1 MNRIAK
7 HMKTIISAA
16 LMLVSAAIY
25 GQATPAAA
33 AQKGFTIDTNTL
45 LIIFAVFLLLPIW
58 ILSNTFITAANRY
71 YANRIKSG
79 SAKVLIPLGL
89 LMLSTSLMAQGTTPA
104 NTPGLSATAMTILLI
119 CVISAELLLILFFAS
134 KTNDFIQKMEVREM
148 AETKHGTLMA
158 WLQAKWAAM
167 NFKPIEEE
175 YKIDT
180 GHSYDGIREL
190 DNIIPPWFTTAF
202 LLTILFG
209 IGYLYRYHIAKA
221 APMQIEEYQNEVAL
235 ANLKHDEY
243 LKTQASSI
251 DENNVTILTGADLDA
266 GKKTF
271 VTLCAAC
278 HKADGGGMVGPNLTD
293 DYWIHGGSI
302 KNLFTT
308 IKYGVP
314 DKGMISWKE
323 QLNPQQM
330 AQVASYILTLKGT
343 NPPDAKEK
351 QGTLY
356 VPDAV
361 TTTDSTAAKVMQPDS
376 TATKTT
382 QPDTMMKK

>member
-1 MNRIAK
+1 
-7 HMKTIISAA
+7 MKTIFSIAMVLASAV
-16 LMLVSAAIY
+16 LY
-25 GQATPAAA
+25 GQAAPAAPVS
-33 AQKGFTIDTNTL
+33 KGFTIDTNTL
-45 LIIFAVFLLLPIW
+45 LVIFAVFLLLPIW
-58 ILSNTFITAANRY
+58 ILSNTFITAAKRY
-71 YANRIKSG
+71 YADRTKSG
-79 SAKVLIPLGL
+79 TARVILAIGVLMFSG
-89 LMLSTSLMAQGTTPA
+89 SLMAQGTPVE

-119 CVISAELLLILFFAS
+119 CVIGAELMLILFFAH
-134 KTNDFIQKMEVREM
+134 KTNDFIQKIESLGMPEARQS
-148 AETKHGTLMA
+148 TLMT
-158 WLQAKWAAM
+158 WLKDKWAAM
-167 NFKPIEEE
+167 NFKPLEEE

-209 IGYLYRYHIAKA
+209 VGYLYRYHIAKS

-235 ANLKHDEY
+235 ANLEHDEY
-243 LKTQASSI
+243 LKTQASNI
-251 DENNVTILTGADLDA
+251 DESNVAIMTGADLEA

-278 HKADGGGMVGPNLTD
+278 HKVDGGGMVGPNLTD
-293 DYWIHGGSI
+293 DYWIHGGSLQNI
-302 KNLFTT
+302 FTT
-308 IKYGVP
+308 VKYGVP

-330 AQVASYILTLKGT
+330 AQVSNYILTLKGT

-356 VPDAV
+356 VPEAAGA
-361 TTTDSTAAKVMQPDS
+361 TTTPADTTAAK
-376 TATKTT
+376 TA
-382 QPDTMMKK
+382 QPDTTTLKK

>member
-1 MNRIAK
+1 MVLA
-7 HMKTIISAA
+7 SAV
-16 LMLVSAAIY
+16 LY
-25 GQATPAAA
+25 GQAAPAAPA
-33 AQKGFTIDTNTL
+33 SKGFTIDTNTL
-45 LIIFAVFLLLPIW
+45 LIIFAIFLLMPIW
-58 ILSNTFITAANRY
+58 ILSNAFITSAKRY
-71 YANRIKSG
+71 YADRIKSG
-79 SAKVLIPLGL
+79 SARVLIPLGL
-89 LMLSTSLMAQGTTPA
+89 LMLSTTLMAQGTPVE

-119 CVISAELLLILFFAS
+119 CVISAELVLILFFAH
-134 KTNDFIQKMEVREM
+134 KTNDFIQKTESLGMPEARQS
-148 AETKHGTLMA
+148 TLMT
-158 WLQAKWAAM
+158 WLKEKWADM

-209 IGYLYRYHIAKA
+209 VGYLYRYHIAKS
-221 APMQIEEYQNEVAL
+221 APMQIEEYQNAVAL
-235 ANLKHDEY
+235 ANLEHDEY
-243 LKTQASSI
+243 LKTQASNI
-251 DENNVTILTGADLDA
+251 DESNVAIMTGADLEA

-278 HKADGGGMVGPNLTD
+278 HKTDGGGMVGPNLTD
-293 DYWIHGGSI
+293 DYWIHGGSLQNI
-302 KNLFTT
+302 FTT
-308 IKYGVP
+308 VKYGVP

-330 AQVASYILTLKGT
+330 AQVSNYILTLKGT

-356 VPDAV
+356 VPEAAAA
-361 TTTDSTAAKVMQPDS
+361 TDTTAAK
-376 TATKTT
+376 AI
-382 QPDTMMKK
+382 QPDTTGAKAVQPDTTTMKK

>member
-1 MNRIAK
+1 
-7 HMKTIISAA
+7 MKTIFSAA
-16 LMLVSAAIY
+16 LMLVCAAMY
-25 GQATPAAA
+25 GQATPAAS

-79 SAKVLIPLGL
+79 SAKVLLPLGL
-89 LMLSTSLMAQGTTPA
+89 LMLSTSLMAQATTLVS
-104 NTPGLSATAMTILLI
+104 TPGLSATVMTILLI
-119 CVISAELLLILFFAS
+119 CVISAEMLLILFFAS
-134 KTNDFIQKMEVREM
+134 KTNDFIQKMEVREVTE
-148 AETKHGTLMA
+148 AKPNTLMA

-180 GHSYDGIREL
+180 GHNYDGIREL
-190 DNIIPPWFTTAF
+190 DNIIPSWFTTAF

-209 IGYLYRYHIAKA
+209 IGYLYRYHIAKS
-221 APMQIEEYQNEVAL
+221 APMQIEEYQNEVTL
-235 ANLKHDEY
+235 ANLRHDEY
-243 LKTQASSI
+243 LKTEANSI
-251 DENNVTILTGADLDA
+251 DENSVTLMTGADLEA

-293 DYWIHGGSI
+293 EYWIHGGSL
-302 KNLFTT
+302 KNLFT
-308 IKYGVP
+308 IVKYGVP

-330 AQVASYILTLKGT
+330 AQVSNYILTLKGT

-361 TTTDSTAAKVMQPDS
+361 TTTDSIAAKVMQPDS
-376 TATKTT
+376 TATKAI
-382 QPDTMMKK
+382 QPDSMMKK

>member
-7 HMKTIISAA
+7 HMKTIFSAA
-16 LMLVSAAIY
+16 MMLVCAALY
-25 GQATPAAA
+25 GQAVPAAA
-33 AQKGFTIDTNTL
+33 TQKGFTIDTNTL
-45 LIIFAVFLLLPIW
+45 LIVFAVFLLLPIW
-58 ILSNTFITAANRY
+58 ILSNAFITSANRY

-89 LMLSTSLMAQGTTPA
+89 LMMSTSLMAQGTSPVS
-104 NTPGLSATAMTILLI
+104 TPGLSATAMTILLI
-119 CVISAELLLILFFAS
+119 CVISAEMILILFFAS
-134 KTNDFIQKMEVREM
+134 KTNDFIQKMEIKDVTE
-148 AETKHGTLMA
+148 AKPDTLME
-158 WLQAKWAAM
+158 WMKAKWAAM

-202 LLTILFG
+202 LLTIVFG
-209 IGYLYRYHIAKA
+209 VGYLYRYHIAKA

-243 LKTQASSI
+243 LKTQANSI
-251 DENNVTILTGADLDA
+251 DENNVAFMTGADLEA

-278 HKADGGGMVGPNLTD
+278 HKPDGGGMVGPNLTD
-293 DYWIHGGSI
+293 EYWIHGGAL

-308 IKYGVP
+308 IKYGVA

-330 AQVASYILTLKGT
+330 AQVANYILTLQGT
-343 NPPDAKEK
+343 NPPGAKEK

-356 VPDAV
+356 VPEAV
-361 TTTDSTAAKVMQPDS
+361 TTTDTTAV
-376 TATKTT
+376 KTM
-382 QPDTMMKK
+382 QPDTMAATGAQQDTLMNK